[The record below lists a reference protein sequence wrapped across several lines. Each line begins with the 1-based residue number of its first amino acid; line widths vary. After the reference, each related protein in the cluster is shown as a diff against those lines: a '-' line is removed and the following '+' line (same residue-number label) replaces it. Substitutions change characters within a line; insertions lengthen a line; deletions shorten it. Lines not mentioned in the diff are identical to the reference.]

1 MWYWSKGKN
10 WNSQDEADI
19 AECERFLV
27 EEFAQH
33 IKAFDSYPSTKLAE
47 GAYSVAMGWNGD
59 LRQAYTRIEDAG
71 GDPDEWV
78 WVLGAPATELWMD
91 TYCVAAG
98 APNPEA
104 AHAWINWELVP
115 EISIR
120 DLQYHGYNTGMKNID
135 TLIQELAPDLVRGEM
150 IFFTPEQVAT
160 FQTQEISPLTDRQ
173 VEIMNKVKAKAGG

>member
-1 MWYWSKGKN
+1 
-10 WNSQDEADI
+10 
-19 AECERFLV
+19 
-27 EEFAQH
+27 
-33 IKAFDSYPSTKLAE
+33 
-47 GAYSVAMGWNGD
+47 
-59 LRQAYTRIEDAG
+59 
-71 GDPDEWV
+71 
-78 WVLGAPATELWMD
+78 MD

-115 EISIR
+115 EISIK

-135 TLIQELAPDLVRGEM
+135 TLIAEIAPDLVRGEM
-150 IFFTPEQVAT
+150 IFFTADQVAT